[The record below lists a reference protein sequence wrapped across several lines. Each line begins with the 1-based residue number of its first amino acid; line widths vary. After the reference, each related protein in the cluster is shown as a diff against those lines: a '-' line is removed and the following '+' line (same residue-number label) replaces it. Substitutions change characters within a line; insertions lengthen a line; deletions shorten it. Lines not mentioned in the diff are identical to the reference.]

1 MNLLR
6 QNEDEYILLDSNINY
21 SENTAYISLEFFQ
34 YEITIILLRYFARI
48 FIMENT

>member
-21 SENTAYISLEFFQ
+21 SENTAYISLEFLNAGQ
-34 YEITIILLRYFARI
+34 LLLLEKFL
-48 FIMENT
+48 